1 MSAELRGEAFEP
13 TTELQA
19 FEARLDGG
27 KYGACVSFV
36 GSMRDFNAGDDVS
49 AMTLEH
55 YPKMTLQFLET
66 ICDEAKSRWD
76 ILDCLIIHR
85 YGVLHPGDPIVL
97 TAAWSAHRNEAFEA
111 CRYLIEELKTRAP
124 FWKKETTQEGERWV
138 HEAPSAPKS

>member
-1 MSAELRGEAFEP
+1 MSAELRAEAFEP
-13 TTELQA
+13 TTELQT
-19 FEARLDGG
+19 FEARLDAG

-36 GSMRDFNAGDDVS
+36 GSMRDFNAGDDVF

-55 YPKMTLQFLET
+55 YPQMTLQFLET

-85 YGVLHPGDPIVL
+85 YGDLQPSDPIVL
-97 TAAWSAHRNEAFEA
+97 TAAWSAHRDEAFEA

-124 FWKKETTQEGERWV
+124 FWKKETTEAGDRWV
-138 HEAPSAPKS
+138 HDTPSDP